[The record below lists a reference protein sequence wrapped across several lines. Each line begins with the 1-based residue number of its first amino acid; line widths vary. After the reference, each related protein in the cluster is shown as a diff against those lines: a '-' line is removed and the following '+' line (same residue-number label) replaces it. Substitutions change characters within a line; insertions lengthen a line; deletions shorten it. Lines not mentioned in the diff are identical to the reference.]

1 MELTA
6 NLVLQKTKVDNL
18 SLVKNLN
25 LWGTDITD
33 IAIVKQL
40 PNIEVLALSVN
51 HIKSLRD
58 VGECAS
64 LKELYLRKN
73 DVTDLAEVQYL
84 SKLPN
89 LTVLWLCDN
98 PCASHAMYR
107 TFTIRCCPN
116 LKQFDNIEVSP
127 QEVAQA
133 QRLSPADVKAILGG
147 GGGSAAA
154 PAPKPASAEPPKMS
168 AAEARSAAVPAAAP
182 ASSSSSTSRQTQK
195 AILSAMLT
203 LMAELNADSLNFL
216 HDQVSDAVARRK

>member
-33 IAIVKQL
+33 IAIVKSL

-51 HIKSLRD
+51 HIRSLRD
-58 VGECAS
+58 IGECTS

-73 DVTDLAEVQYL
+73 DVTDLSEVEHL
-84 SKLPN
+84 TRLPN

-98 PCASHAMYR
+98 PCAAHPLYR
-107 TFTIRCCPN
+107 TFTIRCCPH

-133 QRLSPADVKAILGG
+133 ERMTPADVKAIMGAEKAKPKAEPKQPA
-147 GGGSAAA
+147 AAA
-154 PAPKPASAEPPKMS
+154 PSDGAAPPQQHAPQ
-168 AAEARSAAVPAAAP
+168 PAAP
-182 ASSSSSTSRQTQK
+182 SGTNRQTQK

-203 LMAELNADSLNFL
+203 LMAELNAESLNFL
-216 HDQVSDAVARRK
+216 AGQVNEAVARRK